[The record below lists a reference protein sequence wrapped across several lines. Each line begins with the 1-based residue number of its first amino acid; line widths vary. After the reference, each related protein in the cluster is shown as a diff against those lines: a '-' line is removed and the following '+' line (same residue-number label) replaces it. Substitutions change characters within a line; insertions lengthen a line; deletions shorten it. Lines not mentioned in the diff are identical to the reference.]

1 MTRSVKTLL
10 QGSLIG
16 LSLLAT
22 GCTGMAMKPY
32 TPPSRTAPA
41 STQKVDAP
49 RTSTAVV
56 KNDPDQ
62 RFSAALKLM
71 KDHQPQ
77 EAQAA
82 FAALAK
88 DFPDFSGPLTDLAI
102 LYAQAR
108 QRPQAIAVFSK
119 AVNMNP
125 RNAVAWNWLG
135 ILYRESGDYV
145 HAESAYQQALS
156 AKPDYAAAH
165 LNLAILYDVAMRRPQ
180 DALFQY
186 REYQR
191 ISGKDDLIVTAW
203 IKDLE
208 MTVGTTVASGAA
220 P

>member
-1 MTRSVKTLL
+1 MTHSAKTLACHAL
-10 QGSLIG
+10 FG
-16 LSLLAT
+16 LCLMAT

-32 TPPSRTAPA
+32 SPPSSTTPPSARTADPV
-41 STQKVDAP
+41 SVTLTVSK
-49 RTSTAVV
+49 T
-56 KNDPDQ
+56 DPDQ
-62 RFSAALKLM
+62 RFNAALKMM

-82 FAALAK
+82 FTALAK
-88 DFPDFSGPLTDLAI
+88 DYPDFSGPLTDLAI
-102 LYAQAR
+102 LYAQSR
-108 QRPQAIAVFSK
+108 QRPQAIAAFSR
-119 AVNMNP
+119 ATSMNP

-135 ILYRESGDYV
+135 ILYRESGDYR

-156 AKPDYAAAH
+156 IKPEYAGAH
-165 LNLAILYDVAMRRPQ
+165 LNLAILYDVALRRPQ

-191 ISGKDDLIVTAW
+191 LSGTQDLIISAW

-208 MTVGTTVASGAA
+208 MTVGTTVASGAT

>member
-1 MTRSVKTLL
+1 MQV
-10 QGSLIG
+10 SLIG
-16 LSLLAT
+16 LCLLAT

-32 TPPSRTAPA
+32 SPPA
-41 STQKVDAP
+41 SAARSNAQKGDTVP
-49 RTSTAVV
+49 AVNSAA
-56 KNDPDQ
+56 KNDPDA
-62 RFSAALKLM
+62 RFNAALKLM

-88 DFPDFSGPLTDLAI
+88 DYPDFSGPLTDLAI
-102 LYAQAR
+102 LHAQSR
-108 QRPQAIAVFSK
+108 QRPQAIAAFSK
-119 AVNMNP
+119 ATSMNP

-135 ILYRESGDYV
+135 ILYRESGDYM
-145 HAESAYQQALS
+145 HAESAYQQAL
-156 AKPDYAAAH
+156 AVKPDYAAAH
-165 LNLAILYDVAMRRPQ
+165 LNLAILYDVALRRPQ

-191 ISGKDDLIVTAW
+191 ISGKNDLIITAW

-208 MTVGTTVASGAA
+208 TTVGSGTAVASGAM

>member
-1 MTRSVKTLL
+1 
-10 QGSLIG
+10 
-16 LSLLAT
+16 
-22 GCTGMAMKPY
+22 MAMKPY
-32 TPPSRTAPA
+32 SPPSSSSRPPA
-41 STQKVDAP
+41 QKTD
-49 RTSTAVV
+49 VV
-56 KNDPDQ
+56 QGKTVMAKADPDQ

-88 DFPDFSGPLTDLAI
+88 DYPDFSGPLTDLAI
-102 LYAQAR
+102 LYAQSR
-108 QRPQAIAVFSK
+108 QRPQAIASFSR

-135 ILYRESGDYV
+135 ILYRESGDYLRS
-145 HAESAYQQALS
+145 EKAYQQAL
-156 AKPDYAAAH
+156 AIKPDYAAVH
-165 LNLAILYDVAMRRPQ
+165 LNLAILYDVGMRRPQ
-180 DALFQY
+180 DALSQY

-191 ISGKDDLIVTAW
+191 TSGKEDLIVTAW

-208 MTVGTTVASGAA
+208 MTSGTTVASGAA

>member
-1 MTRSVKTLL
+1 MTHFARTLL
-10 QGSLIG
+10 QGTLIG
-16 LSLLAT
+16 LCLVAS

-32 TPPSRTAPA
+32 SPPYRAAAANTPKANESSAKA
-41 STQKVDAP
+41 AIAKS
-49 RTSTAVV
+49 
-56 KNDPDQ
+56 DPDQ

-77 EAQAA
+77 DAQAA

-102 LYAQAR
+102 LYAQSR
-108 QRPQAIAVFSK
+108 QRPQAIAAFGK
-119 AVNMNP
+119 AVTMNP

-135 ILYRESGDYV
+135 ILYRESGDYIRS
-145 HAESAYQQALS
+145 ESAYRQALLV
-156 AKPDYAAAH
+156 KPDYAAAH

-191 ISGKDDLIVTAW
+191 YSGKDDLIVTAW

-208 MTVGTTVASGAA
+208 MTVGTAVASGAA